1 MNQLPLLDTIQF
13 QRAFSLGANV
23 TLLAANIRN
32 DGLIMTG
39 SGIYTPHSATY
50 HHARLG
56 VEPQEGRLLV
66 ARVPV
71 WDPRWA
77 GVTPPP
83 TLAPAA
89 ANTNHNSNPAGFCHK
104 EAPCDEPVTTQ
115 APPTFVSSMMYDP
128 FTFALLDDAQGN
140 LEVCNGTFCCR
151 LQYRRFPTSGPTELY
166 ALGAFAGTHVVN
178 GRYALQVRTRELCR
192 FSQFYTLLNSL
203 AVPTK
208 GIEVS
213 CLPICVLS

>member
-50 HHARLG
+50 HHALLG
-56 VEPQEGRLLV
+56 AEPQEGRLLV
-66 ARVPV
+66 ASVPV
-71 WDPRWA
+71 WDPRWVGA
-77 GVTPPP
+77 TATPPL
-83 TLAPAA
+83 TPAA
-89 ANTNHNSNPAGFCHK
+89 DPGFCHK
-104 EAPCDEPVTTQ
+104 EAPCDRTPPPE

-128 FTFALLDDAQGN
+128 FTFAVLDRAQGH
-140 LEVCNGTFCCR
+140 LKVCNGTFCCR
-151 LQYRRFPTSGPTELY
+151 LQYRRLPTGGAAELY

-178 GRYALQVRTRELCR
+178 GRYAVQV
-192 FSQFYTLLNSL
+192 S
-203 AVPTK
+203 
-208 GIEVS
+208 
-213 CLPICVLS
+213 

>member
-32 DGLIMTG
+32 DALIMTG

-50 HHARLG
+50 HHALLG
-56 VEPQEGRLLV
+56 AEPQEGRLLV

-71 WDPRWA
+71 WDPRWV
-77 GVTPPP
+77 GVAPPP
-83 TLAPAA
+83 PPPAA
-89 ANTNHNSNPAGFCHK
+89 AAAAAPGFCHK
-104 EAPCDEPVTTQ
+104 EAPCDQPPPPE

-128 FTFALLDDAQGN
+128 FTFALLEGAQGH
-140 LEVCNGTFCCR
+140 LEVCNGSFCCR
-151 LQYRRFPTSGPTELY
+151 LQYRRFPTGGAAELY

-178 GRYALQVRTRELCR
+178 GRYAVQVRTTAQGTMGGCV
-192 FSQFYTLLNSL
+192 FYLLFY
-203 AVPTK
+203 
-208 GIEVS
+208 
-213 CLPICVLS
+213 

>member
-1 MNQLPLLDTIQF
+1 MRQLIFPAAWMNQLPLLDIIQF
-13 QRAFSLGANV
+13 QRAFSLGTNV

-50 HHARLG
+50 HHALLG

-71 WDPRWA
+71 WDLSWM

-83 TLAPAA
+83 TLPTLAPAA
-89 ANTNHNSNPAGFCHK
+89 PGFCHK
-104 EAPCDEPVTTQ
+104 EAPCDEPATPQ

-128 FTFALLDDAQGN
+128 FTFAVLDGTQGN

-151 LQYRRFPTSGPTELY
+151 LQYRRFPTIGATELY

-178 GRYALQVRTRELCR
+178 GRYAVQVTFMFR
-192 FSQFYTLLNSL
+192 S
-203 AVPTK
+203 
-208 GIEVS
+208 
-213 CLPICVLS
+213 